1 MCEVK
6 ERRILKNIKNL
17 KSANLYKAYRKIYSE
32 LESDPLVRTHHFE
45 LLENQ
50 TPKPSLYSKR
60 ISQDNRIVYSVD
72 RKNRQV
78 IIYNAWC

>member
-17 KSANLYKAYRKIYSE
+17 KSANLYKTYRKIYSE

-50 TPKPSLYSKR
+50 TPKT
-60 ISQDNRIVYSVD
+60 N
-72 RKNRQV
+72 
-78 IIYNAWC
+78 

>member
-17 KSANLYKAYRKIYSE
+17 KSANLYKTYRKIYSE

-50 TPKPSLYSKR
+50 TRKPSLYSKR